1 MLIADEVNLPQILYN
16 VPSRTGCDL
25 HNSTV
30 LRLVGHENIV
40 GLKDATGDLSR
51 LNEVLGS
58 LTFEQKENFFFYS
71 GDDPSATQFLLDGGS
86 GTISVTANIVPKVI
100 ADICSLSLKGEAE
113 AALEL
118 DRTLIKLNE
127 ILFISMQPFE

>member
-1 MLIADEVNLPQILYN
+1 M
-16 VPSRTGCDL
+16 
-25 HNSTV
+25 
-30 LRLVGHENIV
+30 
-40 GLKDATGDLSR
+40 SR

-127 ILFISMQPFE
+127 ILFIESNPIPIKWMLNRIGRITEGIRLPLTELSPDFHEKAENILKELNLLN